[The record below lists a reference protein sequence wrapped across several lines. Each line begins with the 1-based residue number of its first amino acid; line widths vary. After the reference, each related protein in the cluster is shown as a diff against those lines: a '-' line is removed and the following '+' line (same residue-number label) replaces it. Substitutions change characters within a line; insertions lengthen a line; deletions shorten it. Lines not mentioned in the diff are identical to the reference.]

1 MSNPQLQVKSI
12 KPFKFFGKLNAMTSK
27 SFLQR
32 ALALASLANGASV
45 LTNVHWSADGLA
57 AADVI
62 HQLGAEVQEEFRKL
76 TITPS
81 VSASKKDILLNI
93 GESGLGLRMFSGLAS
108 LKNQA
113 VTITGKG
120 SILERPIA
128 AVMETL
134 SACDV
139 EVYSEAGKLPITIS
153 GKLKGG
159 NYTVD
164 GSFSSQI
171 LTGLLISLPLADG
184 DTKLHVKNLKSIPYI
199 DMTLE
204 LVQLFGAEITHD
216 DYKTFHI
223 KGNQSYDGTS
233 YAVEGDWSGMANH
246 MVGAAISGSATILGL
261 NEHSIQ
267 ADKAILTALERTGA
281 SVDWNNGSITV
292 KQVQNLPFELDAT
305 HSPDI
310 FPPLVVLACAAE
322 GVSRITGIHRL
333 MHKESDRLAALIET
347 FGKLRVTLTTEGD
360 TLLVHGTRSV
370 SAGTIHSFNDHRI
383 AMAGCIAACISDG
396 PIQIEKSDAVKK
408 SYPLFFEELD
418 EFLQE

>member
-1 MSNPQLQVKSI
+1 MSNLESQIKSI
-12 KPFKFFGKLNAMTSK
+12 KPFKFSGKLNAMTSK

-32 ALALASLANGASV
+32 AMALASLANGVSV
-45 LTNVHWSADGLA
+45 LTNVQWSADGLA
-57 AADVI
+57 AADAV
-62 HQLGAEVQEEFRKL
+62 HQLGADVQEEFRKL
-76 TITPS
+76 TITPNTS
-81 VSASKKDILLNI
+81 SSEEDILLNI

-128 AVMETL
+128 PVMETL

-139 EVYSEAGKLPITIS
+139 EVYSKAGKLPITIS

-246 MVGAAISGSATILGL
+246 VVGAAISGSATILGL
-261 NEHSIQ
+261 NEHSLQ

-360 TLLVHGTRSV
+360 TLLVHGTGRV

>member
-1 MSNPQLQVKSI
+1 MSKVESQIKTI
-12 KPFKFFGKLNAMTSK
+12 KPFKFSGELNAMTSK
-27 SFLQR
+27 SYLQR
-32 ALALASLANGASV
+32 ALALASLAGEASV
-45 LTNVHWSADGLA
+45 LTNVQWSADGLA

-62 HQLGAEVQEEFRKL
+62 RQLGADVHEEFRKL
-76 TITPS
+76 TITPNIS
-81 VSASKKDILLNI
+81 DSEKEILLNI

-128 AVMETL
+128 PVMETL

-139 EVYSEAGKLPITIS
+139 KVSSKEGKLPITIS
-153 GKLKGG
+153 GKLRGG
-159 NYTVD
+159 DYTVD

-184 DTKLHVKNLKSIPYI
+184 DTTLTVKNLKSIPYI

-216 DYKTFHI
+216 DYQVFHI
-223 KGNQSYDGTS
+223 KGNQLYKGTS
-233 YAVEGDWSGMANH
+233 YSVEGDWSGMANH
-246 MVGAAISGSATILGL
+246 LVGAAISGSVTISGL
-261 NEHSIQ
+261 NEHSLQ
-267 ADKAILTALERTGA
+267 ADRAILTALERTGA
-281 SVDWNNGSITV
+281 SVSWSNGDITV
-292 KQVQNLPFELDAT
+292 KQSQNLPFEIDAT

-310 FPPLVVLACAAE
+310 FPPLVVLACAAK
-322 GVSRITGIHRL
+322 GISKITGIHRL
-333 MHKESDRLAALIET
+333 THKESDRLASLIET
-347 FGKLRVTLTTEGD
+347 FGKLGVTLTTEGD
-360 TLLVHGTRSV
+360 TLLVHGTGSV

-396 PIQIEKSDAVKK
+396 SIKIEKADAVKK

-418 EFLQE
+418 VFFKD

>member
-1 MSNPQLQVKSI
+1 MSNLESQIKAI
-12 KPFKFFGKLNAMTSK
+12 KPFKFSGKLNAMTSK

-32 ALALASLANGASV
+32 ALALASLANGVSV
-45 LTNVHWSADGLA
+45 LTNVQWSADGLA
-57 AADVI
+57 AADAV
-62 HQLGAEVQEEFRKL
+62 HQLGADVQEEFRKL
-76 TITPS
+76 TITPNTS
-81 VSASKKDILLNI
+81 SSEEDILLNI

-128 AVMETL
+128 PVMETL

-139 EVYSEAGKLPITIS
+139 EVYSKAGKLPITIS

-246 MVGAAISGSATILGL
+246 VVGAAISGSATILGL
-261 NEHSIQ
+261 NEHSLQ

-360 TLLVHGTRSV
+360 TLLVHGTGSV

>member
-1 MSNPQLQVKSI
+1 MSNLESQIKSI
-12 KPFKFFGKLNAMTSK
+12 KPFKFSGKLNAMTSK

-32 ALALASLANGASV
+32 AMALASLANGVSV
-45 LTNVHWSADGLA
+45 LTNVQWSADGLA
-57 AADVI
+57 AADAV
-62 HQLGAEVQEEFRKL
+62 HQLGADVQEEFRKL
-76 TITPS
+76 TITPNTS
-81 VSASKKDILLNI
+81 SSEEDILLNI

-128 AVMETL
+128 PVMETL

-139 EVYSEAGKLPITIS
+139 EVYSKAGKLPITIS

-246 MVGAAISGSATILGL
+246 VVGAAISGSATILGL
-261 NEHSIQ
+261 NEHSLQ

-360 TLLVHGTRSV
+360 TLLVHGTGSV

>member
-1 MSNPQLQVKSI
+1 PN
-12 KPFKFFGKLNAMTSK
+12 TS
-27 SFLQR
+27 S
-32 ALALASLANGASV
+32 S
-45 LTNVHWSADGLA
+45 
-57 AADVI
+57 
-62 HQLGAEVQEEFRKL
+62 EE
-76 TITPS
+76 
-81 VSASKKDILLNI
+81 DILLNI

-128 AVMETL
+128 PVMETL

-139 EVYSEAGKLPITIS
+139 EVYSKAGKLPITIS

-246 MVGAAISGSATILGL
+246 VVGAAISGSATILGL
-261 NEHSIQ
+261 NEHSLQ

-360 TLLVHGTRSV
+360 TLLVHGTGRV